1 MIKSIINIKTWNI
14 FSECFSKL
22 LGYNIFNAETTQI
35 RNRRAVFKCL

>member
-1 MIKSIINIKTWNI
+1 MIKSMINIKTWNT
-14 FSECFSKL
+14 FSECFSKP

>member
-1 MIKSIINIKTWNI
+1 MEY

-35 RNRRAVFKCL
+35 RNRKEQYSSVFNP